1 MINKKEIT
9 LDCCLMSSTIQ
20 KRAARKSPAERAA
33 EIAEAAREIALGQ
46 GLSAITLRN
55 VAARVGVASGLVAH
69 YQPNVDAL
77 VAGTFAAIVSAE
89 TEEVA
94 GLLDRLPAPLEK
106 LGMLLDTLMD
116 GSRLD
121 VTAIWVEA
129 WTLGRRNEA
138 LAASVREQMDAWQA
152 VVQRLVEAGIDAG
165 EFDTFDAPS
174 VAWQILG
181 MVDGLNAQALVRW
194 DGVSD
199 RGTHLARAVEGM
211 VGAARGSLLGVQ
223 QSGRIPSPD
232 S

>member
-94 GLLDRLPAPLEK
+94 GLLDRLPTPLEK